1 MNKPEVL
8 EGAHGVEGEGKLDK
22 FVGIQPGAN
31 PQRRK
36 MPLPHKALCIVLA
49 IAETY
54 SWALL
59 FGELRFEH
67 LVPFL

>member
-1 MNKPEVL
+1 MNKTEVL
-8 EGAHGVEGEGKLDK
+8 EDALGVEGGGKRGK

-36 MPLPHKALCIVLA
+36 MPLPHRALCIVLA

-67 LVPFL
+67 LVPFI